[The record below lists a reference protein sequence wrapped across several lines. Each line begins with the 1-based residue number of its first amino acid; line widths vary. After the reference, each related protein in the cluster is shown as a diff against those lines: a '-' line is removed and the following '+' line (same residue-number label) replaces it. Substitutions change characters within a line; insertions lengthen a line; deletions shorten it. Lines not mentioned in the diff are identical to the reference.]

1 MKKKIRAFSRRS
13 FSLFLALTM
22 VLSLSL
28 ANAYAADTD
37 TENLLMNGDF
47 ETGNYDGWTV
57 NVSDDQVFGEWSVRT
72 DEWDSNVTNYLQLS
86 NYTGAG
92 RLTAEAVQTIELKAG
107 TYTASVKSAGAD
119 EGGTASSLLLSAVS
133 EETTLAEKAVPL
145 NGWSEWTTTE
155 VSFTLEEDA
164 SVTVGITGKLADSSY
179 CDLDDA
185 SLVLVSDGDA
195 EENGEGYTITAVPST
210 VDITAGDTVTL
221 NITVK
226 DSGTEVTD
234 LAAAG
239 LSMTTWSDYYESNGH
254 GDGNADAVIASPN
267 DLATTVTLPSEG
279 IYYLVTEL
287 YDSEWNVLTSVT
299 TTLNVAAAAP
309 EEGDDTVV
317 EADINVEKV
326 PGLSDDFIMGMD
338 ISSVISEFN
347 SGVTYQDFDGN
358 IIDNVSDFCKFLAEC
373 GVTHVRVRVWNDPY
387 DSNGNG
393 YGGGD
398 NDIETAV
405 KIAEGC
411 ADAGLKMLVDFHC
424 SDFWTDPS
432 KQQTPK
438 AWEGYT
444 LDKKADALKS
454 FLTDSLTKLA
464 ATGADIDMVQVGNET
479 NNAFIGESDTAD
491 MCTLF
496 NAGSEAIRAF
506 NDSIKV
512 VIHVTNPESSNM
524 TKWAGILDS
533 NNVDYDV
540 LATSY
545 YPSWHGTLA
554 NLKSQ
559 LQTVKDT
566 YGKDVMVAETSY
578 AFTLED
584 TDGHDNTIHEGNN
597 TDMMTE
603 TQYPFT
609 PQGQASFLRDVIDTV
624 NQAGGLGVYYWES
637 AWITV
642 GDTTGLE
649 GEEYSARVDANKEL
663 WEKYGSGWASSY
675 SAQYDPDDA
684 GLWYGG
690 SAVDNQA
697 MFDSDGSALASINVW
712 KLVKTGAVSNHVSV
726 DAIVSPSETIEAG
739 EGYTL
744 PEVVTVTYNSGEVEE
759 EVSWNESDISTA
771 NPDIAGTY
779 VINGT
784 VTFSKEVDSGEY
796 AGKSSAPVT
805 FTLTVKEP
813 NRIPADVAG
822 FEVADDSAFT
832 IVGTGINLPATDDPK
847 EGSRSMHWYSAAAE
861 VDTVTYDTP
870 ITLEPGRY
878 TFEISAQG
886 YTGDTVSVRILDTAG
901 EVLFSGDPVSMAGW
915 AVWQTP
921 SISFALSEKTDVLV
935 QIEVDMQAEGWGTAD
950 CMYLYRTGDVTTEPE
965 DPAEPEIPADPTVPS
980 TDVSDNVGQT
990 GGQAD
995 KPSGSLSSEKET
1007 GNSTDSGSSAAPK
1020 TGVSEN
1026 VGIWIFLL
1034 AAAGVA
1040 IIKYVRFTEK
1050 QKN

>member
-1 MKKKIRAFSRRS
+1 MGMNKKNRGLGRKF
-13 FSLFLALTM
+13 FSLLLALTM
-22 VLSLSL
+22 VLSMVMVNVS
-28 ANAYAADTD
+28 AADM
-37 TENLLMNGDF
+37 ENLFTNGDF
-47 ETGNYDGWTV
+47 ETGDASGWTV
-57 NVSDDQVFGEWSVRT
+57 NAAADQVFGEWNVKT
-72 DEWDSNVTNYLQLS
+72 DEWDSNRTHFLQLS
-86 NYTGAG
+86 NYTGVEDMAV
-92 RLTAEAVQTIELKAG
+92 EAVQTLELKAG
-107 TYTASVKSAGAD
+107 NYTASIQSAGAN
-119 EGGTASSLLLSAVS
+119 EGSNLSSLSLSAVS
-133 EETTLAEKAVPL
+133 GNTVLEEADIAL
-145 NGWSEWTTTE
+145 NGWSVWETSE
-155 VSFTLEEDA
+155 ISFTLDEDTE
-164 SVTVGITGKLADSSY
+164 VTVGVTGTLADSSY
-179 CDLDDA
+179 CDLDNA
-185 SLVLVSDGDA
+185 VLISV
-195 EENGEGYTITAVPST
+195 
-210 VDITAGDTVTL
+210 
-221 NITVK
+221 
-226 DSGTEVTD
+226 
-234 LAAAG
+234 
-239 LSMTTWSDYYESNGH
+239 
-254 GDGNADAVIASPN
+254 GDGN
-267 DLATTVTLPSEG
+267 EG
-279 IYYLVTEL
+279 G
-287 YDSEWNVLTSVT
+287 TSD
-299 TTLNVAAAAP
+299 
-309 EEGDDTVV
+309 EDDTAV

-464 ATGADIDMVQVGNET
+464 ATGADIAMVQVGNET

-524 TKWAGILDS
+524 TRWAGILDS